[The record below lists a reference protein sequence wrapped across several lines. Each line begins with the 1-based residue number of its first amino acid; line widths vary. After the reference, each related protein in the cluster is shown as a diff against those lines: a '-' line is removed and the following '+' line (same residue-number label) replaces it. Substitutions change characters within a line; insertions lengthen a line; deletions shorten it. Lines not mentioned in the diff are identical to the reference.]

1 MYLNLV
7 FVPYLVPSFGKKKK
21 KKKKAVLHMSEMVH
35 LARNQE
41 ESFSDVKPGRIQRL
55 WHVTVKGLQH

>member
-1 MYLNLV
+1 
-7 FVPYLVPSFGKKKK
+7 
-21 KKKKAVLHMSEMVH
+21 MSEMVH